1 MISIAIPT
9 YEMNGV
15 GHLFLRKS
23 LDLIFEQTFKDIEV
37 VISDHSKNDLIKNV
51 CDEFIDRIN
60 IVYLRNESDRG
71 SSSSNMNNAI
81 LNCKGEIIKFLFQ
94 DEYLYKNNCLED
106 IKNYFDNNNVYWV
119 LTGCS
124 YGPDITQTIGS
135 MTPHYDDRSI
145 IESINTIGSPSVVS
159 IRNNNLE
166 LFSNDLLWI
175 MDCDYYKR
183 VFDRHG
189 YPGILNDNKVF
200 ICQHKNQ
207 VTNLITLE
215 LKLKEQNYLKNK
227 YQYES

>member
-106 IKNYFDNNNVYWV
+106 IKNYFDNNDVYWV

>member
-15 GHLFLRKS
+15 GCIFLKKS
-23 LDLIFEQTFKDIEV
+23 LELISLQTFKDFEV
-37 VISDHSKNDLIKNV
+37 VISDHSIDDSIKNI
-51 CDEFIDRIN
+51 CEEFKDSLKII
-60 IVYLRNESDRG
+60 YLRNEVNRG

-94 DEYLYKNNCLED
+94 DEYLYKTNCLED
-106 IKNYFDNNNVYWV
+106 IKNYFDNNGEYW
-119 LTGCS
+119 LITGCS
-124 YGPDITQTIGS
+124 YGESPDQIIGN
-135 MTPHYDDRSI
+135 MIPRYEDKSI
-145 IESINTIGSPSVVS
+145 IQSINTIGSPSVVS
-159 IRNNNLE
+159 IRNRDLE
-166 LFSNDLLWI
+166 LFGDNLLWI

-189 YPGILNDNKVF
+189 EPGVLADNKVF

-207 VTNLITLE
+207 VSNLIDSG
-215 LKLKEQNYLKNK
+215 LKIKEENYLKNK